1 MQDDISEQIRELK
14 NTLNEFSSKIKTLEA
29 IINANV
35 IFQVSFMF
43 SLTEICG
50 DTYSFGKS
58 YEYRGY
64 LKFPLEKVPHIVT
77 SDKEISIS
85 KTSLEYLISNQVV
98 DIVLSREGFEISR
111 ETLMRSLILKS
122 YVVSG
127 GTDSISRKV
136 SFVN

>member
-1 MQDDISEQIRELK
+1 MQDDISEQIRDLK
-14 NTLNEFSSKIKTLEA
+14 NALSEFSSKIKTLEG
-29 IINANV
+29 IVNANV

-50 DTYSFGKS
+50 NTYSFAKS

-64 LKFPLEKVPHIVT
+64 LKFPLEKIPHVVI
-77 SDKEISIS
+77 SDDEISIS
-85 KTSLEYLISNQVV
+85 KTSLEDLISNQVV